1 MADEQPRPVD
11 VEAFVASGSLLLIC
25 PDCGNW
31 VEFPPIQRVVTLS
44 IAHAPQCQLSD
55 VRALA
60 EGRIPAGQA
69 TVA

>member
-1 MADEQPRPVD
+1 M
-11 VEAFVASGSLLLIC
+11 EAFVASGSLLLIC

-31 VEFPPIQRVVTLS
+31 VEFPPLKRAVTLS

-55 VRALA
+55 VRRALA